1 MRPVRTFLRSYRGTH
16 PLGRSALSLLRC
28 GEHPRG
34 YPDVAFGRCTGTL
47 RQRGRERLPGKRGRT
62 RIVPQRGKAVSSE
75 RDIRVPEAKRGRV
88 PLQERRKGIASHPPS
103 LYRNEDEYRFPCGA
117 KHPRSF
123 QTELHVSPRVVRPG
137 GFTFSRFRRR
147 SLRRCRSPP
156 QPSAR
161 EYAAPY
167 PAPSPPG
174 TRPRGESPWG
184 QRRGR
189 YRRTAP

>member
-1 MRPVRTFLRSYRGTH
+1 MLSFAQHGKRYSSSFLQGLGGWDAIPFLRSCRCTRRTRT
-16 PLGRSALSLLRC
+16 LRFSLLRC
-28 GEHPRG
+28 GERPGRH
-34 YPDVAFGRCTGTL
+34 PDVASGGYSYPGCPRYATWCE
-47 RQRGRERLPGKRGRT
+47 RRGGVVR
-62 RIVPQRGKAVSSE
+62 S
-75 RDIRVPEAKRGRV
+75 DIRVPEAKRGRV
-88 PLQERRKGIASHPPS
+88 PC
-103 LYRNEDEYRFPCGA
+103 RNEDEYRFPRG
-117 KHPRSF
+117 F

-137 GFTFSRFRRR
+137 GFTFSRFRRQ
-147 SLRRCRSPP
+147 SLPRRRSPP
-156 QPSAR
+156 RPSAH

>member
-1 MRPVRTFLRSYRGTH
+1 MV
-16 PLGRSALSLLRC
+16 PLGNAVIVLVPTGNPPSLRF
-28 GEHPRG
+28 GH
-34 YPDVAFGRCTGTL
+34 PDVTYGRH
-47 RQRGRERLPGKRGRT
+47 RPSART
-62 RIVPQRGKAVSSE
+62 SPEPRVAIPAGS
-75 RDIRVPEAKRGRV
+75 DIRVPTRTLSAAKQGEA
-88 PLQERRKGIASHPPS
+88 ERPGAVGAPAGAEEGYSVPPS
-103 LYRNEDEYRFPCGA
+103 PCRNEDEYRFPCGA

-123 QTELHVSPRVVRPG
+123 QAELHVSPRVVRPG
-137 GFTFSRFRRR
+137 GFTFSRFRRQ
-147 SLRRCRSPP
+147 SLPRCRSPP
-156 QPSAR
+156 QPSAH

>member
-1 MRPVRTFLRSYRGTH
+1 MTVLVPTGNPPSLRFGH
-16 PLGRSALSLLRC
+16 
-28 GEHPRG
+28 
-34 YPDVAFGRCTGTL
+34 PDVTTDDTAPPLAPSRV
-47 RQRGRERLPGKRGRT
+47 PRT
-62 RIVPQRGKAVSSE
+62 AGVAIPSGS
-75 RDIRVPEAKRGRV
+75 DIRVPPRALSAAKQGEAERPGAAGAPAGAEEGYSV
-88 PLQERRKGIASHPPS
+88 PPTPS
-103 LYRNEDEYRFPCGA
+103 CRNKDEYRFPCGA

-137 GFTFSRFRRR
+137 GFTFSRFRRQ
-147 SLRRCRSPP
+147 SLPRCRSPP